1 MGLSVAITMTTS
13 TTQRLPAAW
22 NDETTK
28 EQTAD
33 QRRSPD
39 VVLECTDS
47 IFPSSSCLKSMFK
60 SSAALTRGGGGGA
73 DLIVCNPPWIPPDDT
88 MESLMDSAIFD
99 SHHLLPRFFGP
110 GPTLPQTI
118 QTQ

>member
-1 MGLSVAITMTTS
+1 
-13 TTQRLPAAW
+13 
-22 NDETTK
+22 
-28 EQTAD
+28 
-33 QRRSPD
+33 
-39 VVLECTDS
+39 
-47 IFPSSSCLKSMFK
+47 MFK

-88 MESLMDSAIFD
+88 MESLMDSAFFD